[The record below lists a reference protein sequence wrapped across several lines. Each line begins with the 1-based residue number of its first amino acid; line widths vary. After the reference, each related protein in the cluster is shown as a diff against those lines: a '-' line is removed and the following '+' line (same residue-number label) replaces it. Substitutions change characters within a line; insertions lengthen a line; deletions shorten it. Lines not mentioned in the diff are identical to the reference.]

1 MRTMETC
8 FLANEQ
14 IFLENLVR
22 CKWNQPDLPY
32 LLERLALSKFETLWL
47 ESVKTL
53 ITSAPSKS
61 CEIDPLPTTIAEEC
75 LNELSPAISS
85 MINLSLEQGQLSDVL
100 KGAPIHT
107 SSKNIQKLQ
116 LIQNFACKIICG
128 ARKYDHVT
136 PLLDELNWLP
146 VSKMLKFRD
155 AVMAYKCASN
165 LAPEYLCAK
174 FKKRSSVHNRTTR
187 NNEKFEIPLFRSATG
202 QRTFAYR
209 AVSLWNT
216 LDEDLRNATTVKAF
230 KKALKLVMNEWLYD
244 S

>member
-1 MRTMETC
+1 M
-8 FLANEQ
+8 
-14 IFLENLVR
+14 
-22 CKWNQPDLPY
+22 NQLQDWT
-32 LLERLALSKFETLWL
+32 LLQLYLWL
-47 ESVKTL
+47 SFCRGRWRHPPSRLLKCYEKKKLVQINRKLVQINRVKYCFDRKTL
-53 ITSAPSKS
+53 VLIITSLVFSKMLYCS
-61 CEIDPLPTTIAEEC
+61 TVWS
-75 LNELSPAISS
+75 N
-85 MINLSLEQGQLSDVL
+85 
-100 KGAPIHT
+100 T

-155 AVMAYKCASN
+155 AVMAYKCANN

-209 AVSLWNT
+209 AVSLLNT

-230 KKALKLVMNEWLYD
+230 KKALKLVMNEWLND